1 MQRFKPPVPDGPA
14 SAGFY
19 AGRPCQKGPTHATRV
34 GKKNRAM
41 RKLIMRAMSAL
52 NTRVYRL
59 SNGKW
64 MGRFASG
71 APVCLLTTKGRK
83 SGQRRTVPLLY
94 LEDGNDL
101 IVVASQGGAPQHPAW
116 YLNLEAD
123 PKGEV
128 EIGRRRVS
136 VVARQVSQ
144 GERGLL
150 WPRLVTMYPHYEKYQ
165 RQTTRL
171 IPVVRL
177 APA

>member
-1 MQRFKPPVPDGPA
+1 MQRFKPPIPDEPA
-14 SAGFY
+14 SAGFC
-19 AGRPCQKGPTHATRV
+19 AGRPCQKGSAGPNQ
-34 GKKNRAM
+34 GMEENRAM
-41 RKLIMRAMSAL
+41 RKLVMRAMSAL

-59 SNGKW
+59 SGGKW

-123 PKGEV
+123 PKGAV
-128 EIGRRRVS
+128 QIGRRRVS
-136 VVARQVSQ
+136 VVARQVSH
-144 GERGLL
+144 GERDLL
-150 WPRLVTMYPHYEKYQ
+150 WPRLVTMYPHYEEYQ
-165 RQTTRL
+165 RRTTRL
-171 IPVVRL
+171 IPVARL
-177 APA
+177 TPA